1 MWRKI
6 LNISSWVLLVAY
18 LGVSLWFTEQ
28 RMKQLT
34 FRRVT
39 VTIADSLRSH
49 FITPTEITEVLA
61 QKGIR
66 TTGYRL
72 SDLNRDELKNTV
84 KTISGVKNA
93 LVYSTP
99 DGTLFIE
106 VSQRTPVMRYVAPF
120 SSFYIDTEGRE
131 MALST
136 HYSARVL
143 VITGAG
149 DKNFLKDSLFRV
161 VNAIRGEAF
170 LDGLIEEIAVNADH
184 TLEILPRVGDQ
195 RILFGDAGNYDWK
208 LTKLKV
214 FYQQGLPNVGWDRY
228 SKIDLRFSNQV
239 VARKWSD
246 QQRLERDS
254 LRSTIDTLYVPKP
267 NKNMKPLK
275 NAKLV
280 KNVKPLKKV

>member
-34 FRRVT
+34 FRHVT
-39 VTIADSLRSH
+39 VTIADSLQSH
-49 FITPTEITEVLA
+49 FITPAEVTEALA

-66 TTGYRL
+66 TTGNRL
-72 SDLNRDELKNTV
+72 SDLNRDEVKNTV
-84 KTISGVKNA
+84 RTISGVKNA

-120 SSFYIDTEGRE
+120 TSFYIDTEGKE
-131 MALST
+131 MSLSSQ
-136 HYSARVL
+136 YAARVL

-149 DKNFLKDSLFRV
+149 DKKFLKDSLFQV
-161 VNAIRGEAF
+161 VNAIRNEAF
-170 LDGLIEEIAVNADH
+170 LDALIEEITVNPDH

-195 RILFGDAGNYDWK
+195 RIMFGDVSNYGWK

-214 FYQQGLPNVGWDRY
+214 FYEQGLPNVGWDRY

-239 VARKWSD
+239 VARKWSNE
-246 QQRLERDS
+246 QRMERDS
-254 LRSTIDTLYVPKP
+254 LRATIDTTYIPKS
-267 NKNMKPLK
+267 KKVG
-275 NAKLV
+275 KLL